1 MIRYPIPRGC
11 TPIERVDETVMMDVT
26 NAYD

>member
-1 MIRYPIPRGC
+1 MTLYPIPCGS
-11 TPIERVDETVMMDVT
+11 TPLEGVDETVMMDVT